1 MNIKLFETQEGKLV
15 WSATS
20 ESYEPKSTSDVIK
33 FVSLV
38 VVDDLYQE
46 GFIK

>member
-1 MNIKLFETQEGKLV
+1 MDIKLFETKEGKLV

-33 FVSLV
+33 LVSLM